1 MILKLSGRC
10 LVVSEC
16 SLRRKA
22 CRLVSRDESHV
33 IDRRR
38 AATGLARARARSV
51 QSLGVGG
58 PSARRG
64 RSGAGAN
71 HGAWERAMIMRVSAR
86 SQAEGRA
93 DGKPCTR
100 QKLENRQR
108 VRERTA
114 VAAHALSGG

>member
-1 MILKLSGRC
+1 M
-10 LVVSEC
+10 
-16 SLRRKA
+16 
-22 CRLVSRDESHV
+22 SRTTSIAGV
-33 IDRRR
+33 RPL
-38 AATGLARARARSV
+38 GWLARVRAQCSRLAWACPA
-51 QSLGVGG
+51 QLL
-58 PSARRG
+58 A
-64 RSGAGAN
+64 AGALGWRQSR
-71 HGAWERAMIMRVSAR
+71 HWAWERAMIMRISAR